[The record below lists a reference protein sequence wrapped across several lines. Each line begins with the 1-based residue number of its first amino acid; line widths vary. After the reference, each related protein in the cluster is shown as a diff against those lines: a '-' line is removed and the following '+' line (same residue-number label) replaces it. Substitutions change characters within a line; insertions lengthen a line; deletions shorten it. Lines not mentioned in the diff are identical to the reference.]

1 MEIAKYAEK
10 IAADYIVVHAPVL
23 NFVSD
28 RKEVLKTYYQE
39 RSFRPNIGIAM
50 WSHPD

>member
-1 MEIAKYAEK
+1 MELAKYAEK

-23 NFVSD
+23 SFVSD
-28 RKEVLKTYYQE
+28 RKEVLKTYYPE
-39 RSFRPNIGIAM
+39 LSSMLNIGIAM